1 MSRTRQNGGAIKA
14 LKGLETP
21 ARMEENGVGKKDGVN
36 SFPPTPRNFG
46 PEGTRGIHMNT
57 RERFLAVLDFNKDVH
72 SLKWDFG
79 IWGEAVD
86 NWYAQGLPK
95 KNYPVLSKTLTTPT
109 RSEERRVGKECRS
122 RWS

>member
-1 MSRTRQNGGAIKA
+1 
-14 LKGLETP
+14 
-21 ARMEENGVGKKDGVN
+21 
-36 SFPPTPRNFG
+36 
-46 PEGTRGIHMNT
+46 MNT

-95 KNYPVLSKTLTTPT
+95 KALSGDQQGVDHTHGLTLWAGMAK
-109 RSEERRVGKECRS
+109 RR
-122 RWS
+122 